1 MYLCC
6 HLPFL
11 CSPPWFRDSMARFWY
26 FVADHIDEFVMKPA
40 QRAAVRK
47 NVDYFLRRLQ
57 LLGLFVP
64 LFLVPGELK
73 LMRKKGWVLSSVKM
87 ALQAMRCKPAIA
99 CIVRHLRLSF
109 GKRGVWADFIN
120 AKRIC
125 RDAVVQIDQRNE
137 MRDSGA
143 PAPGCGLCWTNC
155 RRNFAMCGIAG
166 RCVSMFPIEC
176 ASKVGMH
183 SSLVCCS
190 PASLMLRLS
199 GLLCSHRWNWLHL
212 T

>member
-11 CSPPWFRDSMARFWY
+11 CSPPWFRDSLARFWY

-57 LLGLFVP
+57 LPGLFVP

-99 CIVRHLRLSF
+99 WIVRHLRLSF

-143 PAPGCGLCWTNC
+143 PGGPEQTSRGLAASDVAC
-155 RRNFAMCGIAG
+155 AG
-166 RCVSMFPIEC
+166 QTVEETLPCV
-176 ASKVGMH
+176 G
-183 SSLVCCS
+183 SLVDVSRCFRSSALQRSECTPVCS
-190 PASLMLRLS
+190 VAV
-199 GLLCSHRWNWLHL
+199 LLP
-212 T
+212 